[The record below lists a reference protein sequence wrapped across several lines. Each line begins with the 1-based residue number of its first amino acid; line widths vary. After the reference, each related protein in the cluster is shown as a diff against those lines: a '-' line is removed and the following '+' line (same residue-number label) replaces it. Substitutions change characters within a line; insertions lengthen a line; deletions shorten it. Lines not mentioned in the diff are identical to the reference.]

1 MKGYERT
8 LYYLQRAHG
17 QKLPDNHEA
26 LHADRA
32 DPADWLNRAWCPRA
46 HQAGPKSPAVVCAP
60 YIAARRSAAEALQ
73 GTTGG
78 SVAELV
84 DPATAQQV
92 LPGQQTVPSLP
103 ATYCSQPAQPHAH

>member
-1 MKGYERT
+1 MKSYERT
-8 LYYLQRAHG
+8 LYYPQRAHG

-26 LHADRA
+26 LHAD
-32 DPADWLNRAWCPRA
+32 PAEWLSRDWCPRA
-46 HQAGPKSPAVVCAP
+46 HQAGPTSPAVVCTP
-60 YIAARRSAAEALQ
+60 DITARRSAAEALQ

-103 ATYCSQPAQPHAH
+103 ATYCSQPARPHAH